1 MINYKIINKNK
12 KAYFNYEIIKKFESG
27 IVLFGAEVKAIKEN
41 KININNSIIKIKN
54 DEIFVNNLKINKYS
68 KTGNNFFIISND
80 NKKLLLNKKEIIKI
94 KEILQEKKIQ
104 IIVLEVYLK
113 KNRIKLL
120 IGLAKIKNKINKKK
134 DIIEKENKKKLF
146 F

>member
-113 KNRIKLL
+113 KNRIKFL
-120 IGLAKIKNKINKKK
+120 IGLAKIKKKINKKK
-134 DIIEKENKKKLF
+134 KKIKK
-146 F
+146 